1 MTRAAAAFVCVKVA
15 NTEIRRHWWWLTNN
29 PRNPVVKYMIY
40 RRSLRIAKELM
51 VEINK
56 DKHKLMLSTAYRL
69 RLESICRCIANNEE
83 VPLEDMIWAE
93 NLQKHILSPEI
104 G

>member
-1 MTRAAAAFVCVKVA
+1 MNSHIILLGMFAVVAYIIVTDERAAAAFVYVFKLA

-56 DKHKLMLSTAYRL
+56 DKEA
-69 RLESICRCIANNEE
+69 
-83 VPLEDMIWAE
+83 
-93 NLQKHILSPEI
+93 
-104 G
+104 

>member
-1 MTRAAAAFVCVKVA
+1 MDSHIILMGMFAVVAYIIVTDDRAAAAFLYVSKLA
-15 NTEIRRHWWWLTNN
+15 NTEIKRHWWWLTNN

-56 DKHKLMLSTAYRL
+56 DKEA
-69 RLESICRCIANNEE
+69 
-83 VPLEDMIWAE
+83 
-93 NLQKHILSPEI
+93 
-104 G
+104 

>member
-1 MTRAAAAFVCVKVA
+1 MFAVVAYIIVTDDRAAAAFVYVSKLA

-56 DKHKLMLSTAYRL
+56 DKET
-69 RLESICRCIANNEE
+69 
-83 VPLEDMIWAE
+83 
-93 NLQKHILSPEI
+93 
-104 G
+104 

>member
-1 MTRAAAAFVCVKVA
+1 MDSHIILLGMFAVVAYVIVTDERAAAAFVYVSKLA
-15 NTEIRRHWWWLTNN
+15 NTQIKRHWWWLTNN

-56 DKHKLMLSTAYRL
+56 DKEA
-69 RLESICRCIANNEE
+69 
-83 VPLEDMIWAE
+83 
-93 NLQKHILSPEI
+93 
-104 G
+104 

>member
-1 MTRAAAAFVCVKVA
+1 MDSHIILLGMFAVVAYIIVTDERAAAAFVYVSKLA

-40 RRSLRIAKELM
+40 RRSLRLSKELM

-56 DKHKLMLSTAYRL
+56 DKET
-69 RLESICRCIANNEE
+69 
-83 VPLEDMIWAE
+83 
-93 NLQKHILSPEI
+93 
-104 G
+104 

>member
-1 MTRAAAAFVCVKVA
+1 MDSHIILLGMFAVVAYVIVTDERAAAAFVYVSKLA
-15 NTEIRRHWWWLTNN
+15 NTEIKRHWWWLTNN

-56 DKHKLMLSTAYRL
+56 DKET
-69 RLESICRCIANNEE
+69 
-83 VPLEDMIWAE
+83 
-93 NLQKHILSPEI
+93 
-104 G
+104 

>member
-1 MTRAAAAFVCVKVA
+1 MFAVVAYIIITDDRAAAAFVYVSKLA

-56 DKHKLMLSTAYRL
+56 DKEA
-69 RLESICRCIANNEE
+69 
-83 VPLEDMIWAE
+83 
-93 NLQKHILSPEI
+93 
-104 G
+104 

>member
-1 MTRAAAAFVCVKVA
+1 MDSHIILLGMFAVVAYIIVTDERAAAAFVYVSKLA
-15 NTEIRRHWWWLTNN
+15 NTQIKRHWWWLTNN

-56 DKHKLMLSTAYRL
+56 DKET
-69 RLESICRCIANNEE
+69 
-83 VPLEDMIWAE
+83 
-93 NLQKHILSPEI
+93 
-104 G
+104 

>member
-1 MTRAAAAFVCVKVA
+1 MDSHIILLGMFAVVAYVIVTDERAAAAFVYVSKLA
-15 NTEIRRHWWWLTNN
+15 NTEIKRHWWWLINN

-56 DKHKLMLSTAYRL
+56 DKET
-69 RLESICRCIANNEE
+69 
-83 VPLEDMIWAE
+83 
-93 NLQKHILSPEI
+93 
-104 G
+104 